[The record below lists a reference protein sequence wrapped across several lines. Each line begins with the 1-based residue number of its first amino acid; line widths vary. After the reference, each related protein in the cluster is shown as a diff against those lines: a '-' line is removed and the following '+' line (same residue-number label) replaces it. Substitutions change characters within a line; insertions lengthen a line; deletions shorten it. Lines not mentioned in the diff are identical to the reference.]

1 MKPPPLS
8 RIALGAGSLL
18 CVVALGS
25 GGCRKSVPTSTIV
38 HDDHATLP
46 PSSSPS
52 SSPLAGDAVAGVA
65 DPALREV
72 LLQHWEYGLRW
83 EPVGA
88 TTLGDHRY
96 DAQLAPRD
104 LAAIERRQAE
114 RNAILERARAVP
126 AAGLGASDAVTLQL
140 LVQDLDAEK
149 ASDVCRSFEWSVGAF
164 GPFDELSYVVE
175 VHRVVVPQDARNLVA
190 RLGQGRAGITATIAN
205 LRLGLA
211 KNKVAPAESVRR
223 AIAKLDAAL
232 AQPSASWEM
241 AKPKWTTAAEGTV
254 PGLGGGGGSAETAA
268 PWPAGERA
276 ALAAELRRVIEA
288 ELRPAFAEWRDFLAK
303 EILPRARTD
312 KEGLAGLP
320 DSAACYRAR
329 IFRNIGIQRTPDEL
343 HRLGLEEIARTDR
356 ELVALGKKV
365 LGTADLP
372 STLQRLRT
380 DPKLYFTSGPE
391 LMEAAARSLARA
403 KAAIPKYFGILP
415 KADCVTRELPAHEAP
430 YSTIAY
436 YRAPHYDGT
445 KPGEYFVNTFKPEVR
460 PRFELEALTWH
471 ESIPGHHLQL
481 AIMQEL
487 GELPAFR
494 KLDGSTAF
502 IEGWA
507 LYTERLAD
515 EMGLYTSDLD
525 RLGKIS
531 YDSWRASR
539 LVVDT
544 GLHHLGWTRAQAETY
559 MREHTALTFTNIS
572 NEVDRYISTPG
583 QALAYKVGQL
593 EILRLR
599 AKAEAELGA
608 AFDIRAFH
616 DVVLGAGAVTLPVL
630 ADRVEAWIA
639 SRRGAR

>member
-1 MKPPPLS
+1 ML
-8 RIALGAGSLL
+8 ALALTGASGLACGSSSP
-18 CVVALGS
+18 A
-25 GGCRKSVPTSTIV
+25 KTPTSSVV
-38 HDDHATLP
+38 HDAAGTLP
-46 PSSSPS
+46 PS
-52 SSPLAGDAVAGVA
+52 PLAKDAIAGVA
-65 DPALREV
+65 DSSLRDV
-72 LLQHWEYGLRW
+72 LLEHWEFGLRW

-104 LAAIERRQAE
+104 LAAIERRAAE
-114 RNAILERARAVP
+114 RDAILERARAVP
-126 AAGLGASDAVTLQL
+126 TAGLNPVDAVTLKL
-140 LVQDLDAEK
+140 LIQDLAAEK
-149 ASDVCRSFEWSVGAF
+149 AGDVCKTYEWSVGAS
-164 GPFDELSYVVE
+164 GPFDEMSYIAE
-175 VHRVVVPQDARNLVA
+175 VHRVVTPDDAKNLIA
-190 RLGQGRAGITATIAN
+190 RFRLGKTGIAATIDN
-205 LRLGLA
+205 LRVGLG
-211 KNKVAPAESVRR
+211 KGKVAPAESVRR

-232 AQPSASWEM
+232 AQPIESWEM
-241 AKPKWTTAAEGTV
+241 AKPAWTSAAEATVAGAGGATGTAA
-254 PGLGGGGGSAETAA
+254 AEAAA
-268 PWPAGERA
+268 PWPTGERA
-276 ALAAELRRVIEA
+276 ALTAELRKVIA
-288 ELRPAFAEWRDFLAK
+288 DELRPALVEWRDFLHK
-303 EILPRARTD
+303 EILPKARTE
-312 KEGLAGLP
+312 KEGLAGMP
-320 DSAACYRAR
+320 DTAECYRAR
-329 IFRNIGIQRTPDEL
+329 IYRHIGIERTPEEL
-343 HRLGLEEIARTDR
+343 HRLGQQEIARTDR
-356 ELVALGKKV
+356 ELVELGKKV
-365 LGTADLP
+365 LGTKDLA

-391 LMEAAARSLARA
+391 LMKAASDSLARA

-415 KADCVTRELPAHEAP
+415 KADCITREIPAHEAP
-430 YSTIAY
+430 YTTIAY
-436 YRAPHYDGT
+436 YRSPHYDGS
-445 KPGEYFVNTFKPEVR
+445 KPGEYFVNTYKPEVR
-460 PRFELEALTWH
+460 PRFELEALSYH

-544 GLHHLGWTRAQAETY
+544 GVHHLGWTRAQAETY

-572 NEVDRYISTPG
+572 NEVDRYIGWPG

-616 DVVLGAGAVTLPVL
+616 DTVLGAGAVTLPVL
-630 ADRVEAWIA
+630 AERVDAWIA
-639 SRRGAR
+639 ERRGAKQ